1 MNLCNFVLEVVYLI
15 TIEIVIIVN
24 TLKSHKMQE
33 IIVISIA
40 LASLIYLFVK
50 FFVKNKSHYCNK
62 CGLAD
67 NEPKKD

>member
-1 MNLCNFVLEVVYLI
+1 MCNFALEIVYLI

-24 TLKSHKMQE
+24 ILKSPKMQE

-40 LASLIYLFVK
+40 LASLAYLFVK
-50 FFVKNKSHYCNK
+50 FFIKNKSHNCNK